1 VNLNKLWLNFFF
13 RYCDSIKYL
22 ISINE
27 MYISDTNGKVLLKQK
42 TIKKPKPFTWIK
54 TVDNLIVNND
64 NSEIAKIES
73 KSIYIDENEWEVEQ
87 TKENGYSL
95 NKQITSEKDNNKIEF
110 QELGQWRVTNMAR
123 SIIFDGARFI
133 DSESVV
139 KGSVRLFPNQRILFD
154 TYCELELNLPNDYI
168 TFAFLIF
175 ILNRYADYILMGH
188 NIWTA

>member
-1 VNLNKLWLNFFF
+1 MVKFFF

-27 MYISDTNGKVLLKQK
+27 MYISDANGKVLLKQK
-42 TIKKPKPFTWIK
+42 TIKRPKPFTWIK
-54 TVDNLIVNND
+54 TVDSLIINND

-110 QELGQWRVTNMAR
+110 QELGQWRITNMAR

-154 TYCELELNLPNDYI
+154 TYCELESNLPNDYI